1 MPWDAPKNKLK
12 RESKILRVCCLLF
25 THMALSC
32 AAAVRL
38 LPKEDDAVETRS
50 TLSWPLWGGRLP
62 GQREAH
68 GPAFHPRGAGGL
80 GWP

>member
-32 AAAVRL
+32 AAAVRSL
-38 LPKEDDAVETRS
+38 SREDDAVETRS
-50 TLSWPLWGGRLP
+50 TLSP
-62 GQREAH
+62 G
-68 GPAFHPRGAGGL
+68 PCGAGGCL
-80 GWP
+80 GRERPMGQRSIQGALAA